1 MYTQS
6 DLLKSVEELKANKQA
21 NEQPEDQDETIN
33 IEAVQDVGNTQEKSL
48 TFNEQQYNVGDFVF
62 INTTSEEKGAKP
74 GIFLIEN
81 IFTKKS
87 DTEQMIYANQFFRY
101 FFYNILA
108 VSEI

>member
-1 MYTQS
+1 MLYTQS

-21 NEQPEDQDETIN
+21 NEQPEDQDDTIN
-33 IEAVQDVGNTQEKSL
+33 IQAVQDAGNTQEKSL
-48 TFNEQQYNVGDFVF
+48 TFNDQNYCVGDFVF
-62 INTTSEEKGAKP
+62 INSTSEEKGAKP

-101 FFYNILA
+101 FFFNI
-108 VSEI
+108 

>member
-1 MYTQS
+1 MLYTQS

-62 INTTSEEKGAKP
+62 INATSEEKGAKP
-74 GIFLIEN
+74 G
-81 IFTKKS
+81 
-87 DTEQMIYANQFFRY
+87 
-101 FFYNILA
+101 A
-108 VSEI
+108 VWM